1 MRAQIGG
8 GWRPVDAG
16 ANDDAE
22 SPVTDDDVVAGLVR
36 AACGGDA
43 VAWQALVARFSGL
56 IWSVVRA
63 YRLSNADAADV
74 FQTAWLRLAEYLDRL
89 DNPSRVGAWLATT
102 ARRESLRVARAG
114 TRTVP
119 TAELDVAAL
128 DEADDRSPERAL
140 LEREQQ
146 TLDAQRDRLVWAEFR
161 QLSDRCQQLLRILM
175 AAPPPSYV
183 EVAAA
188 LDMPVGSIGP
198 TRGRCLRQLR
208 QKLARRGITGRLAH
222 S

>member
-1 MRAQIGG
+1 
-8 GWRPVDAG
+8 VDAG
-16 ANDDAE
+16 ANDAE
-22 SPVTDDDVVAGLVR
+22 SPETDDDVVARLVR
-36 AACGGDA
+36 AAAGGDA

-89 DNPSRVGAWLATT
+89 DNPARVGAWLATT

-114 TRTVP
+114 ARTVP
-119 TAELDVAAL
+119 TGELDLTAL
-128 DEADDRSPERAL
+128 EEADDRSPERAL

-146 TLDAQRDRLVWAEFR
+146 ALDAQRARLVWAEFR

-208 QKLARRGITGRLAH
+208 EKLARRGITGRLAH

>member
-1 MRAQIGG
+1 VEAGRYDTGSPDTDGG
-8 GWRPVDAG
+8 
-16 ANDDAE
+16 
-22 SPVTDDDVVAGLVR
+22 VVAGLVR
-36 AACGGDA
+36 AATDGDA
-43 VAWQALVARFSGL
+43 AAWRALVARFSGL

-74 FQTAWLRLAEYLDRL
+74 FQTTWLRLAEYLDRI
-89 DNPSRVGAWLATT
+89 DNPARVGAWLATT

-114 TRTVP
+114 AWTVP
-119 TAELDVAAL
+119 TGGLDLVAMG
-128 DEADDRSPERAL
+128 EADDQSPERAL

-146 TLDAQRDRLVWAEFR
+146 VLNAERVRQVWAEFHE
-161 QLSDRCQQLLRILM
+161 LSSRCQQLLRVLM
-175 AAPPPSYV
+175 TVPPPSYV

-198 TRGRCLRQLR
+198 TRGRCLSQLR
-208 QKLARRGITGRLAH
+208 DKLARRGITGRLAH

>member
-1 MRAQIGG
+1 MG
-8 GWRPVDAG
+8 AG
-16 ANDDAE
+16 ASDAE
-22 SPVTDDDVVAGLVR
+22 RPGIDDQAVAALVR
-36 AACGGDA
+36 AASGGDA
-43 VAWQALVARFSGL
+43 AAWRALVARFSGL

-74 FQTAWLRLAEYLDRL
+74 FQTTWLRLAEYLDRI
-89 DNPSRVGAWLATT
+89 DNPARVGAWLATT
-102 ARRESLRVARAG
+102 ARRESLRVARASA
-114 TRTVP
+114 RTIP
-119 TAELDVAAL
+119 LGELSL
-128 DEADDRSPERAL
+128 TEIGEADDQSPERAL

-146 TLDAQRDRLVWAEFR
+146 VQEVQRARLVWAEFH
-161 QLSDRCQQLLRILM
+161 QLSDRCQQLLRVLM
-175 AAPPPSYV
+175 AVPPPSYV

-208 QKLARRGITGRLAH
+208 EKLARRGITGRLAH